1 MPSKRHDDALEVTRL
16 DALRAALVELTP
28 AHALAVEALATGST
42 HAQAAEA
49 AGVTRETV
57 TRWVNHHPGFR
68 AALDRY
74 RHALAEENAAAAGRI
89 RGKAL
94 ATVERHLDDGADLP
108 TALAVL
114 RAVPAP
120 ELGRLDSADERLA
133 AEVQR
138 RAATVPYPPVARL
151 PDGRVDFVS
160 ETVNRETIIA
170 DHDEGAQR
178 IAIESL
184 ADAAGVARA
193 TVDL

>member
-1 MPSKRHDDALEVTRL
+1 MTPTHPASEVDR
-16 DALRAALVELTP
+16 LRAALVELTP
-28 AHALAVEALATGST
+28 AQALAVEALAIGST
-42 HAQAAEA
+42 HAQAAEI

-74 RHALAEENAAAAGRI
+74 RHALAEENAATAGRI

-94 ATVERHLDDGADLP
+94 ATVERHLDEGADLP

-138 RAATVPYPPVARL
+138 HAATVPYPPTPRL

-160 ETVNRETIIA
+160 EVVNRETIIT
-170 DHDEGAQR
+170 DHAERAER
-178 IAIESL
+178 LAIERL
-184 ADAAGVARA
+184 ADAAGVARVI
-193 TVDL
+193 VDS